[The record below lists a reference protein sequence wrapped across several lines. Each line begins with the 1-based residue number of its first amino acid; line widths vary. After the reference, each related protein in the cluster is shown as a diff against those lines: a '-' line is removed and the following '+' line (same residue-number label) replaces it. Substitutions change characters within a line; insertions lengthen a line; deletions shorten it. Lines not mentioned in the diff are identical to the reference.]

1 MNTTISRL
9 RERYRPERI
18 TVLFVA
24 ESPPEST
31 DDVRYFYN
39 PEQER
44 WDHMY
49 RAVMTAVFP
58 EFAYR
63 PGEKGAWLH
72 RFREHGYHLIDASDR
87 PVNRLPAAER
97 RRVLSAAVAGT
108 VAEVKRLV
116 TPGTPIILVKKN
128 VFALFARPLRD
139 SGYRVLNDRFLPFPS
154 HGHQARFINYCR
166 HYLRKIHGE

>member
-9 RERYRPERI
+9 RDRYRPERI

-31 DDVRYFYN
+31 DDVRFFYN
-39 PEQER
+39 PRQER

-58 EFAYR
+58 EFDYR
-63 PGEKGAWLH
+63 PGEKDRWLH
-72 RFREHGYHLIDASDR
+72 NFKEHGYYLIDATDR
-87 PVNRLPAAER
+87 PVNRLSAAAR
-97 RRVLSAAVAGT
+97 HRVLSAAAAGK
-108 VAEVKRLV
+108 VVEIKRLV
-116 TPGTPIILVKKN
+116 ARSTPILLVKKN

-139 SGYRVLNDRFLPFPS
+139 AGYRVLNDRFLPFPS
-154 HGHQARFINYCR
+154 HGHQARFINDCR
-166 HYLRKIHGE
+166 HYLREIHGE